1 MENGGSEFILV
12 QLSSPVSYKS
22 SQDRLHSDDFDM
34 TLIIYN
40 LCSPYKPTDKVLHLK
55 YYIILTSKGD
65 EAYPTLEDEPILGK
79 FLKIVSTGAPLALG
93 QVDIVLPKSE
103 LNDDVE
109 GTGSFGENDDK
120 PLHLSSEDRPPRNNV
135 KTKAGIMKKKFYD
148 LGYYLPHDESMLQLM
163 MDKSKIIQTNIQD
176 MVSKGKCSDMTFFF
190 KSKITNFI

>member
-22 SQDRLHSDDFDM
+22 SQDRLHTDDYDM

-65 EAYPTLEDEPILGK
+65 EAYPNLEDEPILGK
-79 FLKIVSTGAPLALG
+79 FLKIASTGAPLALG
-93 QVDIVLPKSE
+93 AVDIVLPKSE
-103 LNDDVE
+103 LHDDVE
-109 GTGSFGENDDK
+109 GTGIFDENDDK
-120 PLHLSSEDRPPRNNV
+120 PLHLSSEDKPRNTLKVNGRII
-135 KTKAGIMKKKFYD
+135 KNKGYD

-163 MDKSKIIQTNIQD
+163 MDKSKIIQTNIRD
-176 MVSKGKCSDMTFFF
+176 MVSKG
-190 KSKITNFI
+190 N